1 MKKYILCLLLGGVAG
16 IMGGFLGT
24 SGAFT
29 ILPGLLLLGIVDTQ
43 KKAAGTTLITILFP
57 LSILAAYEYYKKDNI
72 DIKVGLVITFAYM
85 IAAWFGG
92 KIANLD
98 LLTESTTQKIIGSY
112 LLLIAGY
119 FFYKSSLKKKGVQ
132 EIVLPFLPFNS
143 SI

>member
-1 MKKYILCLLLGGVAG
+1 MKKYILSLLLGGVAG

-57 LSILAAYEYYKKDNI
+57 LSILAAIEYYKKGNVDV
-72 DIKVGLVITFAYM
+72 KVGLVITFAYM

-98 LLTESTTQKIIGSY
+98 LLTESTTQKIVAGY
-112 LLLIAGY
+112 LLLVACY
-119 FFYKSSLKKKGVQ
+119 FFYKSTLTNKKQ
-132 EIVLPFLPFNS
+132 
-143 SI
+143 